1 MVFILEGKERRERGR
16 NKERERER
24 KRESISFGGQFG
36 FMARRSR
43 AKGWMRLVAIDMKR
57 LGEGWE
63 VTSNKIEEGL
73 RDAVG
78 VINQAPAQCY
88 QGQCR

>member
-1 MVFILEGKERRERGR
+1 
-16 NKERERER
+16 
-24 KRESISFGGQFG
+24 
-36 FMARRSR
+36 MARRSR